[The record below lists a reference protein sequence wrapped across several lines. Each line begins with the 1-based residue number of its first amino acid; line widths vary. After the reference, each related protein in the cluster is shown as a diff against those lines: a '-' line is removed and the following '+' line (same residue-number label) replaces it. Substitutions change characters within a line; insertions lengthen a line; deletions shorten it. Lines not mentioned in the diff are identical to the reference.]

1 MRKIKALGE
10 KAIEKIPKQIMTQEK
25 AESSSF
31 KATENMSV
39 QLTRD
44 GMIQLFRL
52 QRYCIEN
59 RVKNS
64 SVLYEDCWMVNF
76 VTGFRIFE
84 Y

>member
-44 GMIQLFRL
+44 GMI
-52 QRYCIEN
+52 
-59 RVKNS
+59 
-64 SVLYEDCWMVNF
+64 
-76 VTGFRIFE
+76 
-84 Y
+84 